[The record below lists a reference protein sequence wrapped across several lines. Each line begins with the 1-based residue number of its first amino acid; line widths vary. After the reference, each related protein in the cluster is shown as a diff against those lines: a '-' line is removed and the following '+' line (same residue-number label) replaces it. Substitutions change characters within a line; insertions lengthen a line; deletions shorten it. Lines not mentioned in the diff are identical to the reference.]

1 MGLLTSRQQHIAH
14 HRDAV
19 TSDPT
24 ADDLSLAALVVGLA
38 DEFDLLTEVGTP
50 DGVATAI
57 AEQTGVPVV
66 EIATHTLPE
75 DGSYFTFM
83 RDMAA
88 AVSRGLDPPAGG

>member
-1 MGLLTSRQQHIAH
+1 MPAI
-14 HRDAV
+14 
-19 TSDPT
+19 
-24 ADDLSLAALVVGLA
+24 
-38 DEFDLLTEVGTP
+38 FNEVGTP
-50 DGVATAI
+50 EGVAKAI

-66 EIATHTLPE
+66 EIATHTLPD